1 MTVSSG
7 DGQSAPC
14 MRSRCG
20 SAFAPLRCPSLPPC
34 VLCALSLSLP
44 LLSLRSLS
52 ASLPPFLFFLSFP
65 FPFALRSC
73 QPMPLRLRARAD
85 TVVADVYACTTH
97 GEKRERHTRKRTVE
111 RCMGYAY
118 RRNGGA
124 MSHTVLSCTEWRN
137 CLVPCFRT
145 SCLLHTPPQ
154 RAHPVSR
161 LGAYKES
168 VNPRR
173 FLPAYSP

>member
-1 MTVSSG
+1 VRR
-7 DGQSAPC
+7 AC
-14 MRSRCG
+14 
-20 SAFAPLRCPSLPPC
+20 AVAVVLPSLPFAVPPFRRVC
-34 VLCALSLSLP
+34 SVLSLSLP
-44 LLSLRSLS
+44 LLSALSLCF
-52 ASLPPFLFFLSFP
+52 AAAFPFLSFP

-85 TVVADVYACTTH
+85 TVTADVYACTTH

-173 FLPAYSP
+173 FLPAFSP